1 LSVWSGDLGLD
12 SGIPQSVYRID
23 TTDMT
28 QIGLKGLKPGES
40 FAYEGGSIT
49 FEGYVQWVNLN
60 FVADPG
66 KHLALLGGIVAILGL
81 LASLF
86 TRRRRIWIRV
96 GDQVEVAGLAK
107 NAAPG
112 LEVEMQGFVKM
123 LKGEKEMSRSWAFA
137 SNYLVYSAMAVYAI
151 SFLAHLIETAWAVKV
166 PADKNSTLDYK
177 RTEKVARIA
186 TALMILG
193 FLLLLAG
200 VIARGISAGRVPWGN
215 MYEFSITGA
224 LAFSGAY
231 LLALRKYDLRWL
243 GLLVSVSVLLTIGT
257 AITVLYVPSAPLV
270 PALKSEWLVIH
281 VSTAI
286 ISGGVF
292 LLSNVIASAYLY
304 LDRMEK
310 KGERTPWAKRLPD
323 LETLDLLSYRL
334 VAFVFPLWTFS
345 VIAGAIWAE
354 SAWGRYWGWDPKETW
369 AFITWVAYAAYLHAR
384 VTIGWRGR
392 RAAWLCLFAGSTF
405 LFNYVYVNIWG
416 TGKHTYSGL

>member
-1 LSVWSGDLGLD
+1 
-12 SGIPQSVYRID
+12 
-23 TTDMT
+23 
-28 QIGLKGLKPGES
+28 
-40 FAYEGGSIT
+40 
-49 FEGYVQWVNLN
+49 
-60 FVADPG
+60 
-66 KHLALLGGIVAILGL
+66 
-81 LASLF
+81 
-86 TRRRRIWIRV
+86 
-96 GDQVEVAGLAK
+96 
-107 NAAPG
+107 
-112 LEVEMQGFVKM
+112 
-123 LKGEKEMSRSWAFA
+123 MSRSWAFA
-137 SNYLVYSAMAVYAI
+137 SNYLVYSAMAVYAV
-151 SFLAHLIETAWAVKV
+151 SFLAHAIETAWAVKV
-166 PADKNSTLDYK
+166 PSNDSATLDYG
-177 RTEKVARIA
+177 RTEKLARIA
-186 TALMILG
+186 TALMVLG
-193 FLLLLAG
+193 FTLLFAG

-243 GLLVSVSVLLTIGT
+243 GLLVSVSALLTIGT
-257 AITVLYVPSAPLV
+257 AVTVLYVPSAPLV

-304 LDRMEK
+304 LDRMEA
-310 KGERTPWAKRLPD
+310 KGERTAWAKRLPD
-323 LETLDLLSYRL
+323 LETLDQLSYRL